1 MMIICML
8 TEPADVYLVLADT
21 LVPQPLI
28 KDFIF
33 KSSGASN
40 DALLDVSDGGGVLHD
55 LNHTL
60 SKAVKTEGESTYI
73 TQCR

>member
-1 MMIICML
+1 ML

-21 LVPQPLI
+21 LVPEPLI

-33 KSSGASN
+33 KSSGASD
-40 DALLDVSDGGGVLHD
+40 DALLDVSDGGGVLHY

-60 SKAVKTEGESTYI
+60 SKAAETEGGGKYI
-73 TQCR
+73 TQRL